1 MLENPQF
8 IGHGIYSVAD
18 AARLTK
24 VSRGRISRWLRGYT
38 FRSGEE
44 SKASGPV
51 WRSDL
56 PPVEGQLAL
65 SFLDLIEVRFVDA
78 FRSKGVPWKT
88 IRSAAQNAMDFFGH
102 DHPFSNERFRTDG

>member
-1 MLENPQF
+1 M
-8 IGHGIYSVAD
+8 
-18 AARLTK
+18 
-24 VSRGRISRWLRGYT
+24 
-38 FRSGEE
+38 
-44 SKASGPV
+44 
-51 WRSDL
+51 

-102 DHPFSNERFRTDG
+102 DHPFSNERFRTDGQKIFYDMLKLTGENKMLDMAEVSTRSDE